1 MVISWILG
9 ALSKSIGRSV
19 IYCNS
24 AHEMWK
30 ELDERY
36 AVSNGAQLFGLH
48 KEISEVHQGNSKIAE
63 YFTKL
68 KMLWDDVD
76 ALCMVPLCTC
86 YCDCG
91 APQKNAAHVLQ
102 QRVIQFLMGLNEN
115 QNFSSQGHGQTKN
128 FKKSNVICNY
138 CKKPGHVV
146 DKCYRL
152 HGFPSDF
159 KFTKTPNKFAAQVDS
174 GPAQQSMVPQAGS
187 TPEITPEV
195 YSQMLSLLKT
205 PPSSDSQTD
214 PSYANFAVCNVDSV
228 IDIPCLVCA
237 KARQTRLPFPHSQIH
252 STVKFQLI
260 HVDIWGPYKVPTYN
274 KFKYFLTIVDDFSR
288 ATWTYLLTNKGSAFD
303 FLKTFIIMAE
313 NHFKCPIQTVRSDNA
328 LELGLSHSAT
338 SFFHSKGI
346 IHQTSCAYTPQQ
358 NGVVERKHK
367 HLLETARALLFQ
379 SNLPIFFGE
388 TVFSLQHISS
398 IAFL

>member
-1 MVISWILG
+1 MASGSGNFNSHENDNQIANSSQFAQDNPLYLQSSDSPGMKLVSECFDGTGFGNWKRSMIIALSARNKLCFVDGSLPKPLATSSSFKSWSRCNDMVISWILG

-102 QRVIQFLMGLNEN
+102 QRVIQFLMGLNESYNVMRGSILMTSPLPSISHVYNLLLQEEAQRDIHSASHFMSDAASLHVNSSRN

-128 FKKSNVICNY
+128 FKKSNIICNY
-138 CKKPGHVV
+138 CKKPGHVI

-174 GPAQQSMVPQAGS
+174 GPVQQSMVPQCGA
-187 TPEITPEV
+187 
-195 YSQMLSLLKT
+195 L
-205 PPSSDSQTD
+205 
-214 PSYANFAVCNVDSV
+214 
-228 IDIPCLVCA
+228 
-237 KARQTRLPFPHSQIH
+237 QTR
-252 STVKFQLI
+252 VK
-260 HVDIWGPYKVPTYN
+260 V
-274 KFKYFLTIVDDFSR
+274 
-288 ATWTYLLTNKGSAFD
+288 
-303 FLKTFIIMAE
+303 
-313 NHFKCPIQTVRSDNA
+313 
-328 LELGLSHSAT
+328 
-338 SFFHSKGI
+338 
-346 IHQTSCAYTPQQ
+346 
-358 NGVVERKHK
+358 
-367 HLLETARALLFQ
+367 
-379 SNLPIFFGE
+379 
-388 TVFSLQHISS
+388 
-398 IAFL
+398 